1 MEVPVKKKKI
11 LIPYLVPQPE
21 SVFRPKVHQL
31 KRWLGLQD
39 WQYGGKY
46 ILQ

>member
-1 MEVPVKKKKI
+1 MEVPVKEI

-21 SVFRPKVHQL
+21 SVFRPKVHRL
-31 KRWLGLQD
+31 KTWLDLQD
-39 WQYGGKY
+39 WQYHGKY